1 MPVKIFRAG
10 NVDSDVAMDQVEK
23 ELNAWLEANADKTIV
38 SMNPAHAA
46 LPESEHTYD
55 EHIYSVLVAYK

>member
-1 MPVKIFRAG
+1 MRVKIFRSG

-38 SMNPAHAA
+38 SLNPAHAA
-46 LPESEHTYD
+46 LPENEGTYD
-55 EHIYSVLVAYK
+55 EHTYSVLVTYK

>member
-23 ELNAWLEANADKTIV
+23 ELNAWLEANVEIHII

-55 EHIYSVLVAYK
+55 AHIYSVLVAYK